1 MKKYKNIIIL
11 SISVLLAVL
20 LGIYGCKT
28 YKSSVAKKAVLEET
42 KTISK
47 QLKNQNF
54 DLKSELI
61 SEVVAERMK
70 GYLGKEMTNNI
81 LLAMGL
87 SEDKLSEAEKKEYE
101 LFFSNLNKRL
111 VSKYSVK
118 EESFSVDRNVA
129 TITVSFIGL
138 GSWMDMDISGV
149 VSDAQS
155 ALSGYISSNND
166 ALMDSADQNGYDI
179 LRSHL
184 AEYQNIEIF
193 KGLNAKINNMKS
205 RKFDIVFTLKKRTHD
220 GESVWIFTNAKV
232 KKNK

>member
-101 LFFSNLNKRL
+101 LFSSNLNKRL
-111 VSKYSVK
+111 VSKYRVK
-118 EESFSVDRNVA
+118 EESFSNDRNVA

-138 GSWMDMDISGV
+138 GSWMDMDISDA